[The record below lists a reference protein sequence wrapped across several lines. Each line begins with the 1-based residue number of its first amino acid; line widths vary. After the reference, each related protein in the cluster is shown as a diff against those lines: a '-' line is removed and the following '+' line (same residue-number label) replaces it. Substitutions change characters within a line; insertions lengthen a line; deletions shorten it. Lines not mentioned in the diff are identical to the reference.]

1 MLIVRGNFLFQDPSI
16 SVIILAV
23 CGSTATDKIKDIRRE
38 LLVMGLIKAALD
50 AAGSTLGD
58 QWLEY
63 FYCDSIDKDVLVV
76 KGQKQTKGSNKGS
89 DNIISNGSGIAVAD
103 GQCMIIVDDGKVVEI
118 CAEPGKFTYDASS
131 EPSIFSG
138 SLGSSIIESFKTFG
152 KRFAMGGN
160 TGHDQRVYY
169 FNTKEITENKFGT
182 PNPIPFRVVDSKI
195 MLDIDVS
202 LRCSGLYSY
211 KIVDPILFYTNVCGN
226 VASQYNRSEIDQQLK
241 TEFISA
247 LTPSIGKLSDLE
259 IRPNQIVSHSTDLEN
274 NLNEALS
281 MKWEKLRG
289 IRVVSV
295 AMNPPTLP
303 PEDQEMIKEA
313 QRSAQQSFFNSDPT
327 RAAGTL
333 VGAQAEAMKTA
344 AGNSAGAMTGFLG
357 MGMAGN
363 AGGMN
368 AQNLFAMGAQQQAA
382 QAVAPSQAAGWTC
395 ECGTTNTGKF
405 CSNCGKPQPAPA
417 AGWTCECGTANTG
430 KFCSNCGKPQPA
442 SNEWT
447 CSCGTVNTGKFCSN
461 CGSQRP

>member
-1 MLIVRGNFLFQDPSI
+1 
-16 SVIILAV
+16 
-23 CGSTATDKIKDIRRE
+23 
-38 LLVMGLIKAALD
+38 MGLIKAALD

-226 VASQYNRSEIDQQLK
+226 VASQYNRSEIDGQLK

-281 MKWEKLRG
+281 MKWYQSSQRCHESSYTSSRGSGDDQRGSEK
-289 IRVVSV
+289 
-295 AMNPPTLP
+295 
-303 PEDQEMIKEA
+303 
-313 QRSAQQSFFNSDPT
+313 RSAVILQLRSYPCSRYSRRRSGRGYEDSGRQ
-327 RAAGTL
+327 
-333 VGAQAEAMKTA
+333 
-344 AGNSAGAMTGFLG
+344 LG
-357 MGMAGN
+357 RCHDRIPRYGY
-363 AGGMN
+363 
-368 AQNLFAMGAQQQAA
+368 
-382 QAVAPSQAAGWTC
+382 
-395 ECGTTNTGKF
+395 
-405 CSNCGKPQPAPA
+405 
-417 AGWTCECGTANTG
+417 
-430 KFCSNCGKPQPA
+430 
-442 SNEWT
+442 
-447 CSCGTVNTGKFCSN
+447 
-461 CGSQRP
+461 GS